1 MNKFRLIFLICFIG
15 ILNSQS
21 MADLDNLPPEIR
33 KSVLERME
41 KQNSS
46 IDSTISPEIEESD
59 DDIDEYIEYLKSEDE
74 EIEFDEYG
82 SEIVK
87 RFGYDLFEDISD
99 QTPLEV
105 KAAPANYILGP
116 GDELRFNFSGSIK
129 KTIDSTNVALISNT
143 KLEKFI
149 VTRSTFQLANDSIFL
164 PQSTFDLLNLKE
176 GDKVALNV

>member
-1 MNKFRLIFLICFIG
+1 MNKFRLILLICFVG

-33 KSVLERME
+33 KSVLERIE
-41 KQNSS
+41 QKGI
-46 IDSTISPEIEESD
+46 IDPTISPEIEDSD
-59 DDIDEYIEYLKSEDE
+59 AGIDESEGE

-105 KAAPANYILGP
+105 
-116 GDELRFNFSGSIK
+116 S
-129 KTIDSTNVALISNT
+129 
-143 KLEKFI
+143 
-149 VTRSTFQLANDSIFL
+149 
-164 PQSTFDLLNLKE
+164 
-176 GDKVALNV
+176 